1 MLFKWSLLF
10 RSLPFAILVLLLK
23 LIATEVFSFEGLLEL
38 SEIAIFMTSGIFLLG
53 FMLAGTL
60 SDYKESERVPGEI
73 ACILEAL
80 EETAVMLSV
89 KAGYSVQHARQEVFI
104 LGNNIVECFH
114 KRIKTSELHERL
126 YKFNQL
132 IIDLD
137 HAGAAA
143 TIVGSRL
150 MGELSN
156 LRRLLTRANVI
167 SRTGFLATGYAL
179 LELVLLI
186 LAILFICAKF
196 KNLLAQVVIT
206 AFITLLYTYMYQL
219 IRDIDDPFEYHHRT
233 PSNGATEVSLFPLQ
247 EYLERAEKRLD
258 LEERPTPQV

>member
-1 MLFKWSLLF
+1 MLFKWSLLLK
-10 RSLPFAILVLLLK
+10 SLPFAILVLLLK
-23 LIATEVFSFEGLLEL
+23 LIATEVFSFDGLIEL

-60 SDYKESERVPGEI
+60 SDYKESERIPGEI
-73 ACILEAL
+73 ACVLEAL
-80 EETAVMLSV
+80 EETVVMLAV
-89 KAGYSVQHARQEVFI
+89 KTKFSVQRTRHEVFI
-104 LGNNIVECFH
+104 LSSSILDWFYKNIKMAELQE
-114 KRIKTSELHERL
+114 RI

-137 HAGAAA
+137 EAGAAA
-143 TIVGSRL
+143 TIVGSRV

-156 LRRLLTRANVI
+156 LRRLLTRTHVI

-219 IRDIDDPFEYHHRT
+219 IRDIDDPFEYNRVT
-233 PSNGATEVSLFPLQ
+233 YSNGATEVALFPIQ
-247 EYLERAEKRLD
+247 EYIERAQKRLQQD
-258 LEERPTPQV
+258 ESPTPIS